1 MTYEEYELGYYTE
14 DSGDP
19 SEPPEDPETH
29 AMLEHL
35 VEFETEMY
43 RLKCRRRL
51 KICTR
56 RQLERLLVELHGEEW
71 RDAL

>member
-1 MTYEEYELGYYTE
+1 MTYEEYELGYYTG
-14 DSGDP
+14 DSGDSP
-19 SEPPEDPETH
+19 EPPEDPETH

-51 KICTR
+51 KVCTR